1 MMRLPKSDLF
11 LLPSGAS
18 IAKPLIAAGR
28 PPSRRADAV
37 RGQGPETP
45 RTSTKPRAL
54 PAADS
59 SAPASGVKV
68 EANPDGHR
76 PAGTLL
82 RFELARALPA
92 LWSKAQRD
100 FADGRADREKE
111 KLRELIL
118 WLLSK
123 KCSDV
128 RQRQTVNFQHDG
140 RRTSGRVDVVAYSP
154 AGPALAIEM
163 DWAYARKSLEKLQ
176 AGQLQGWEVMWV
188 CGAKMDKAAARAMRV
203 RANAELGPTFRWLHM
218 FHLEHGWL

>member
-11 LLPSGAS
+11 LRPPGAPD
-18 IAKPLIAAGR
+18 AKPLTAAGQSQS
-28 PPSRRADAV
+28 SRAATGHSQRAIV
-37 RGQGPETP
+37 P
-45 RTSTKPRAL
+45 RTSTAPVTPVAPLAQPATEL
-54 PAADS
+54 PAAGSRSKPGTASDGRTS
-59 SAPASGVKV
+59 ESA
-68 EANPDGHR
+68 H
-76 PAGTLL
+76 L

-128 RQRQTVNFQHDG
+128 RQRQPVNFQHDG
-140 RRTSGRVDVVAYSP
+140 RRTSGRVDVVAYCL

-163 DWAYARKSLEKLQ
+163 DWAYARKSLEKL
-176 AGQLQGWEVMWV
+176 
-188 CGAKMDKAAARAMRV
+188 
-203 RANAELGPTFRWLHM
+203 
-218 FHLEHGWL
+218 

>member
-1 MMRLPKSDLF
+1 M
-11 LLPSGAS
+11 
-18 IAKPLIAAGR
+18 AKPLIAAGR
-28 PPSRRADAV
+28 PPNRRADAAG
-37 RGQGPETP
+37 GQGAKAP
-45 RTSTKPRAL
+45 RTSAKPRTL
-54 PAADS
+54 STVHS

-68 EANPDGHR
+68 EANPDGQR
-76 PAGTLL
+76 SAGTLL

-100 FADGRADREKE
+100 FADGRAEREKE

-123 KCSDV
+123 KCADV

-140 RRTSGRVDVVAYSP
+140 RRISGRVDVVAYSP
-154 AGPALAIEM
+154 AGSALAIEM

-176 AGQLQGWEVMWV
+176 AGQRQGWEVMWV
-188 CGAKMDKAAARAMRV
+188 CGAKMDKAAARALRV

>member
-11 LLPSGAS
+11 LLPAGAS
-18 IAKPLIAAGR
+18 SAKPSVVAGR
-28 PPSRRADAV
+28 QPNRRTEAAP
-37 RGQGPETP
+37 GQVPGTP
-45 RTSTKPRAL
+45 RTRSRVL
-54 PAADS
+54 AASDS
-59 SAPASGVKV
+59 SAANSGVKV
-68 EANPDGHR
+68 EPIHEGRR
-76 PAGTLL
+76 PGGAHI

-92 LWSKAQRD
+92 LWAKAQRD

-123 KCSDV
+123 KCTDV

-140 RRTSGRVDVVAYSP
+140 RRTSGRVDVVAYSA

-176 AGQLQGWEVMWV
+176 AAQRQGWDVMWV
-188 CGAKMDKAAARAMRV
+188 CGAKMDKAAARALRT
-203 RANAELGPTFRWLHM
+203 RANAEFGPTFSWLYM